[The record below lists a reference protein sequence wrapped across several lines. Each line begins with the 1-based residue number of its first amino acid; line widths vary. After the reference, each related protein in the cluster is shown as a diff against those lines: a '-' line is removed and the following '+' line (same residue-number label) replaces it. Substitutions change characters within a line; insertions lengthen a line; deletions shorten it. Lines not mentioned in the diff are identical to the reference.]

1 MTSSPEKML
10 IKPRGRPR
18 KFSKEDGI
26 KIAKKLFHLSGFEG
40 VSIAD
45 ICKEIG
51 VPPTSIYSSFGSKFE
66 LFNCAIKNDSNQLQD
81 LLDADLQSRQ
91 NVEEVFRS
99 CLEFSVQKFTEDA
112 NVPGCFLLNAA
123 LFTRDEKVKDL
134 VLRETQLLLEVI
146 SNRLEEIRVSSAS
159 EIASSIITLMRGLS
173 NDARMGASQEQLF
186 ITSEFYCSA
195 FDC

>member
-1 MTSSPEKML
+1 ML
-10 IKPRGRPR
+10 NKKVTKSRGRPR
-18 KFSKEDGI
+18 KFSKESGI
-26 KIAKKLFHLSGFEG
+26 KLAQNLFHKHGFEG

-66 LFNCAIKNDSNQLQD
+66 LFYSTIKSDSNQLQD
-81 LLDADLQSRQ
+81 RLDLELQSSQ
-91 NVEEVFRS
+91 NVEEVFRN
-99 CLEFSVQKFTEDA
+99 CLEFSVQQFTENDIT
-112 NVPGCFLLNAA
+112 PGCFLLDAA
-123 LFTRDEKVKDL
+123 LFTRDLKVRDL
-134 VLRETQLLLEVI
+134 VIRETQLLQEII
-146 SNRLEEIRVSSAS
+146 SNRLEEIRVISGS
-159 EIASSIITLMRGLS
+159 EIAASILTLMRGIS

>member
-1 MTSSPEKML
+1 MPD
-10 IKPRGRPR
+10 IKVTKSRGRPR
-18 KFSKEDGI
+18 KFSKESGVQT
-26 KIAKKLFHLSGFEG
+26 AKKLFHQRGYEG

-66 LFNCAIKNDSNQLQD
+66 LFYRAIKSDSNQLQD
-81 LLDADLQSRQ
+81 RLDAELQSCQ
-91 NVEEVFRS
+91 NVEEVFRN
-99 CLEFSVQKFTEDA
+99 CLEFSVQQFTENA
-112 NVPGCFLLNAA
+112 STPGSFLLDTA
-123 LFTRDEKVKDL
+123 LFTRDQKVRDL
-134 VLRETQLLLEVI
+134 VIMETQLLQEII
-146 SNRLEEIRVSSAS
+146 SSRLEEIRVISGS

-173 NDARMGASQEQLF
+173 NDARMGANQEQLF